1 VSDWGRLSFGTGT
14 FDGAGSI
21 ALATPTL
28 NGAPSALKLVD
39 AIPNLE
45 LAHGAI
51 NCRHFAAG

>member
-1 VSDWGRLSFGTGT
+1 LSFGSGT

-28 NGAPSALKLVD
+28 NGAPSALNLVD
-39 AIPNLE
+39 AILNPA